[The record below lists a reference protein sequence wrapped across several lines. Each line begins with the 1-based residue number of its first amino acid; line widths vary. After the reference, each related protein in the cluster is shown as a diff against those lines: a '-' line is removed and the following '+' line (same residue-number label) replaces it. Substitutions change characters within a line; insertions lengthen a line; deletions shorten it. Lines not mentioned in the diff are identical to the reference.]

1 MRIFVFS
8 VLFVLLLALTLGLAL
23 RSERFVLAALEWG
36 IDRFTSLDL
45 ELGNPRIDLF
55 KLTASAGEIH
65 LYQDESDGLPLVSI
79 LDFKGYANLKD
90 LINANL
96 RETHLGARA
105 VTVYIFENDD
115 VEDPTPITWLSYARW
130 LPRKLDVG
138 SVHVISHSQEVWVFP
153 LKTIVGRRGEKGTFA
168 LTANADYEGEPLEI
182 ALQLLAINEQDRQ
195 TGLELNVDAYAP
207 ESDST
212 VKVAGE
218 LRGDETGLSYDL
230 KLDADYKRIE
240 DFLDGFDD
248 SAELA
253 DGSLRIQGS
262 LSGDLKTFVLQAD
275 EIILDNSPAYRFQAS
290 GKLTH
295 QQDQETQMYL
305 EASGELESA
314 GGLLSRTKID
324 LSVLGKTTATAIV
337 SGTIARPRIDQFTLE
352 STNAV
357 GLDVSAS
364 GKLSFEELRQGTP
377 EAGNAISIKLSGP
390 QLAVLAPWVGE
401 IPFEPGPWQ
410 ASWNIT
416 GTSDAIS
423 VRGLTA
429 EFGEPETLQL
439 KAQGEIDRIHFG
451 SDFGSG
457 ALEGIALEIEFDT
470 DNSAVLSE
478 WFDLPLPPD
487 QKLSGRGSVRGQGDN
502 LQIDDAE
509 LEVTAS
515 DLSASFTDVHLG
527 VTIDVENAVEVS
539 GLRAG
544 VVAELSDTS
553 ALSQYLEGETIAL
566 GQLNVTANLL
576 QQGESYAL
584 ENIEANVVGE
594 SLIIVGTGKIANL
607 PDAMTS
613 ELSFRFSG
621 AKTETLLGGLLDDFS
636 YGEPLGYLQGSF
648 DLANREQKWDIS
660 KLELETSGSDK
671 LKLSASG
678 EIRDVRGFVTA
689 DLNST
694 FNVKDQALLVA
705 LTGLKLNPV
714 VGEITIGSSL
724 GKLRV
729 IAAVEV
735 GASELSADIKVTHA
749 NDSITSLDVDI
760 NAPKLVMDDLGLQAE
775 AEEEYNPAELIDPVA
790 KSGLDRLLLRSPR
803 YPTDILLKVGSLN
816 GENFDIDSIDI
827 HTTGEDGRY
836 TLRKFNLSYATGS
849 AEVRGIIDLNPQP
862 IAISLA
868 GQGLNIPLNTLSKD
882 LGADINIGGSATFRG
897 GITARGTDLDQ
908 WLGSLD
914 GSLALALEDAV
925 IEGAAYDVLA
935 TSMLQWIYS
944 GAALEKTTTIDCSML
959 QLQIGDGIATGDSL
973 FIETKN
979 MVATGTVKLNLVEK
993 TMNVELDP
1001 RSKSRRFQIPSTVI
1015 IKGDF
1020 DNPKVIASPISATAD
1035 ASAEALSLIPRL
1047 TMKMFG
1053 IGKNRPKKSRPCAP
1067 NPGG

>member
-8 VLFVLLLALTLGLAL
+8 VLFILLLVLTLGLAL
-23 RSERFVLAALEWG
+23 KSERFVLAALEWG
-36 IDRFTSLDL
+36 IDSFTSLDL
-45 ELGNPRIDLF
+45 ELRNPRIDLF
-55 KLTASAGEIH
+55 KRTASAEEIY
-65 LYQDESDGLPLVSI
+65 LYQDESDGLPLISI
-79 LDFKGYANLKD
+79 LDFKGYADLKD

-96 RETHLGARA
+96 RETTLGARA
-105 VTVYIFENDD
+105 VTVYIYEDDD
-115 VEDPTPITWLSYARW
+115 VDDPTPITWLSYARW
-130 LPRKLDVG
+130 LPRKLAVG
-138 SVHVISHSQEVWVFP
+138 SVHVISHGQEVWVFP
-153 LKTIVGRRGEKGTFA
+153 LKTIVGSRGEKGSFA
-168 LTANADYEGEPLEI
+168 LTADADYEGEPLEL
-182 ALQLLAINEQDRQ
+182 ALQLLAINEEDRH

-218 LRGDETGLSYDL
+218 LRGDKTGLSYDL

-240 DFLDGFDD
+240 DFLDGFDN

-253 DGSLRIQGS
+253 NGSLRIEGS
-262 LSGDLKTFVLQAD
+262 LSGDLKTFVLQAH

-295 QQDQETQMYL
+295 QQDQETQIYL
-305 EASGELESA
+305 DASGEIETA
-314 GGLLSRTKID
+314 GSLLTRTAID
-324 LSVLGKTTATAIV
+324 LSVLGKATATAIV
-337 SGTIARPRIDQFTLE
+337 SGTMTRPRIDQFTLE
-352 STNAV
+352 STNTA

-390 QLAVLAPWVGE
+390 QLAVLVPWVGE

-410 ASWNIT
+410 ASWDMT
-416 GTSDAIS
+416 GTANAIS
-423 VRGLTA
+423 ISGLKA
-429 EFGEPETLQL
+429 EFGQPETLQL
-439 KAQGEIDRIHFG
+439 KAQGGID
-451 SDFGSG
+451 SVDFSSEFSPQ
-457 ALEGIALEIEFDT
+457 ALEGIALQVELNT
-470 DNSAVLSE
+470 DNGAVLSQ
-478 WFDLPLPPD
+478 WFDLAIPPD
-487 QKLSGRGSVRGQGDN
+487 QQLSGRGTIRGRGDN
-502 LQIDDAE
+502 LQIDSAE
-509 LEVTAS
+509 LQVAAS

-527 VTIDVENAVEVS
+527 LAIGAENTVRVS

-553 ALSQYLEGETIAL
+553 ALSQYLDDEMVAL
-566 GQLNVTANLL
+566 GQLNISANLV

-584 ENIEANVVGE
+584 ENIEANIVGE
-594 SLIIVGTGKIANL
+594 SLIIVGTGTVANL
-607 PDAMTS
+607 PDAMTAG
-613 ELSFRFSG
+613 LNVRFSG
-621 AKTETLLGGLLDDFS
+621 AKTENLLGGLLEDFS

-648 DLANREQKWDIS
+648 DLAKREQEWDIS
-660 KLELETSGSDK
+660 ELELEASGSDK
-671 LKLSASG
+671 LSMTASG
-678 EIRDVRGFVTA
+678 VIRDIRGFITA
-689 DLNST
+689 DLNSA
-694 FNVKDQALLVA
+694 FNVQDQALLEA

-714 VGEITIGSSL
+714 VGEISIGSSP
-724 GKLRV
+724 GKLAL
-729 IAAVEV
+729 IAAVKIGV
-735 GASELSADIKVTHA
+735 SELSADVKVTHA

-760 NAPKLVMDDLGLQAE
+760 TAPRLVMDDLGLQAE
-775 AEEEYNPAELIDPVA
+775 AEEKYNPAELIDPVA
-790 KSGLDRLLLRSPR
+790 KSSLDRLLLRSPR

-827 HTTGEDGRY
+827 HTTGENGRY
-836 TLRKFNLSYATGS
+836 TLRKFNLGYATGS

-882 LGADINIGGSATFRG
+882 LGTDTNVDGSATFRG

-914 GSLALALEDAV
+914 GSLAVALEDTV
-925 IEGAAYDVLA
+925 IEGAAYDLLA

-959 QLQIGDGIATGDSL
+959 QLQIDDGIATGDSL
-973 FIETKN
+973 FIETRN

-1001 RSKSRRFQIPSTVI
+1001 RSKSRRFQIPSTVT

-1020 DNPKVIASPISATAD
+1020 DNPKVIASPITATAD

-1053 IGKNRPKKSRPCAP
+1053 IGKNRPKQSRPCAP